1 MKKLT
6 CIFTLIL
13 GLTQVIQS
21 QNNVMKD
28 ENGILW
34 KITGNGLK
42 KPSYLFGT
50 FHLGVKPS
58 NKIIDSCTKFIKQV
72 DQFYGEIDITEAG
85 QNPQQIQQM
94 GMLDEGIKLADLINE
109 DDYKLLKN
117 FMKDS
122 VAMDESVYAQMKPMM
137 VSILISIAYMSKMEG
152 MDDINYSID
161 KELQQIA
168 SENKIEIKGFESVKN
183 QGEIMFNKITPIDQA
198 DYLIESIKTN
208 QFSKESI
215 QSMIAFYNQGNLNE
229 INKMTEQIMNTSFVD
244 IFLTQRNEKWMQ
256 TIQPLL
262 SENKKIFIAVGAGH
276 LTGNKGLIKLL
287 REKGYTVK
295 SIL

>member
-1 MKKLT
+1 
-6 CIFTLIL
+6 
-13 GLTQVIQS
+13 
-21 QNNVMKD
+21 
-28 ENGILW
+28 
-34 KITGNGLK
+34 
-42 KPSYLFGT
+42 
-50 FHLGVKPS
+50 
-58 NKIIDSCTKFIKQV
+58 
-72 DQFYGEIDITEAG
+72 
-85 QNPQQIQQM
+85 
-94 GMLDEGIKLADLINE
+94 
-109 DDYKLLKN
+109 
-117 FMKDS
+117 
-122 VAMDESVYAQMKPMM
+122 
-137 VSILISIAYMSKMEG
+137 
-152 MDDINYSID
+152 
-161 KELQQIA
+161 
-168 SENKIEIKGFESVKN
+168 
-183 QGEIMFNKITPIDQA
+183 MFNKITPIDQA

>member
-1 MKKLT
+1 M
-6 CIFTLIL
+6 IL
-13 GLTQVIQS
+13 GLTQVVQS
-21 QNNVMKD
+21 QDKSMKA

-34 KITGNGLK
+34 KISGNGLK

-58 NKIIDSCTKFIKQV
+58 NTILDSCTKFIKQV
-72 DQFYGEIDITEAG
+72 DQFYGEVNITEAG

-94 GMLDEGIKLADLINE
+94 GMLDEGIKLADLISE
-109 DDYKLLKN
+109 EDYKLLKH

-122 VAMDESVYAQMKPMM
+122 LAMDESVYAHMKPMM

-161 KELQQIA
+161 KDLQQIA
-168 SENKIEIKGFESVKN
+168 SENSIEVKGFETVKD

-208 QFSKESI
+208 QYSKESI
-215 QSMIAFYNQGNLNE
+215 QNMVNYYNKGNLNE
-229 INKMTEQIMNTSFVD
+229 INKMTHQNMNSTFVD
-244 IFLTQRNEKWMQ
+244 IFLSQRNENWIKS
-256 TIQPLL
+256 IQAIFND
-262 SENKKIFIAVGAGH
+262 NKRIFMAVGAGH
-276 LTGNKGLIKLL
+276 LTGDKGLIQLL
-287 REKGYTVK
+287 RDKGYTLK
-295 SIL
+295 PIL